1 MDPITESMVAQSQ
14 QLTKEMK
21 ELIERKDIFMTVELN
36 NAEYKYVLVGGGMGA
51 GYATLGIR
59 DHDEDGSIL
68 IISRDVDAPY
78 ERPALSK
85 LLWLDDEFKVE
96 DTKIGA
102 EESDVDFAFERNV
115 VDVSPGDK
123 TLTLEN
129 GDVVRYEKLLLSTGG
144 EPMSIEGPE
153 DDDVI
158 VFRRLEDYR
167 QLRKNSG
174 DNEHVVIVGGG
185 YIGSELAMSL
195 SQNNTKVTI
204 VYPQEYLGETMF
216 PEELL
221 EEYNQLFTDHGVELM
236 SQKKAD
242 SYRREGDQLIL
253 TLDDGSEVT
262 GDAIAIGLGVKPR
275 LELPQKAGLDISQD
289 GVVVNEK
296 LQSSDE
302 NIYVAGD
309 IATYPDQILGQ
320 QRIEHVDHARN
331 SGRTVGEIMAG
342 ADEIYDHTPYFYS
355 LIYDLSWE
363 AIGTLDPSLETLFD
377 TRKDGHIVFY
387 LDEGEL
393 VGVLLWDVEVDH
405 DDVRDLLDNP
415 PANNEDLIGA
425 LEEKEEEE

>member
-242 SYRREGDQLIL
+242 SYRREG
-253 TLDDGSEVT
+253 T
-262 GDAIAIGLGVKPR
+262 
-275 LELPQKAGLDISQD
+275 
-289 GVVVNEK
+289 N
-296 LQSSDE
+296 
-302 NIYVAGD
+302 
-309 IATYPDQILGQ
+309 
-320 QRIEHVDHARN
+320 
-331 SGRTVGEIMAG
+331 
-342 ADEIYDHTPYFYS
+342 
-355 LIYDLSWE
+355 
-363 AIGTLDPSLETLFD
+363 
-377 TRKDGHIVFY
+377 
-387 LDEGEL
+387 
-393 VGVLLWDVEVDH
+393 
-405 DDVRDLLDNP
+405 
-415 PANNEDLIGA
+415 
-425 LEEKEEEE
+425 